1 MKTVELFSIF
11 QIAAKLEQKKIKLL
25 SKLSKVDAKLA
36 DLKNIGDFDIK
47 KLIGDEKYRIQSALY
62 LNGGSRKNAATFLGM
77 NERTFYRR
85 MKEYAL

>member
-11 QIAAKLEQKKIKLL
+11 QRAAKLEQKKIKLL

-36 DLKNIGDFDIK
+36 DLKNSGDFDIK